1 MFQPRLEPS
10 LVLQRRLERE
20 MDWGAV
26 AAALLTA
33 IGGIITTLL
42 VVLRGENKEDH
53 AMVVSSLERL
63 NDGMERVESKIDGH
77 VTDHARGV
85 M

>member
-1 MFQPRLEPS
+1 
-10 LVLQRRLERE
+10 
-20 MDWGAV
+20 MDMGAII
-26 AAALLTA
+26 AALLTA

-53 AMVVSSLERL
+53 AMVVSSLGRL
-63 NDGMERVESKIDGH
+63 NDGMERVESKIDSH

>member
-1 MFQPRLEPS
+1 MDMGIILAS
-10 LVLQRRLERE
+10 LVT
-20 MDWGAV
+20 AV
-26 AAALLTA
+26 
-33 IGGIITTLL
+33 GGIITTLL

-53 AMVVSSLERL
+53 ALVISSLGRL
-63 NDGMERVESKIDGH
+63 NDGMERVEDKIDSH

>member
-1 MFQPRLEPS
+1 
-10 LVLQRRLERE
+10 

-26 AAALLTA
+26 IAALLTA

-42 VVLRGENKEDH
+42 VVLRGENKDDH
-53 AMVVSSLERL
+53 AMVVSSLDRL
-63 NDGMERVESKIDGH
+63 SDGMERVESKIDSH

>member
-1 MFQPRLEPS
+1 
-10 LVLQRRLERE
+10 
-20 MDWGAV
+20 MDMGAV
-26 AAALLTA
+26 IAALLTA

-53 AMVVSSLERL
+53 AMVVSSLGRL
-63 NDGMERVESKIDGH
+63 NDGMERVESKIDSH

>member
-1 MFQPRLEPS
+1 
-10 LVLQRRLERE
+10 
-20 MDWGAV
+20 MDMGAV
-26 AAALLTA
+26 IAALLTA

-53 AMVVSSLERL
+53 AMVVSSLARL
-63 NDGMERVESKIDGH
+63 SDGMERVESKIDGH

>member
-1 MFQPRLEPS
+1 
-10 LVLQRRLERE
+10 

-53 AMVVSSLERL
+53 AMVVSSLDRL
-63 NDGMERVESKIDGH
+63 SDGMERVESKIDGH

>member
-1 MFQPRLEPS
+1 MDMGIILAS
-10 LVLQRRLERE
+10 LVT
-20 MDWGAV
+20 AV
-26 AAALLTA
+26 
-33 IGGIITTLL
+33 GGIITTLL

-53 AMVVSSLERL
+53 AMVVSSLDRL
-63 NDGMERVESKIDGH
+63 SDGMERVESKIDGH

>member
-1 MFQPRLEPS
+1 
-10 LVLQRRLERE
+10 
-20 MDWGAV
+20 MDMGAV
-26 AAALLTA
+26 IAALLTA

-63 NDGMERVESKIDGH
+63 NDGMERVESKIDSH

>member
-1 MFQPRLEPS
+1 
-10 LVLQRRLERE
+10 

-63 NDGMERVESKIDGH
+63 NDGMERVDSKIDGH

>member
-1 MFQPRLEPS
+1 
-10 LVLQRRLERE
+10 V
-20 MDWGAV
+20 DWGAV
-26 AAALLTA
+26 IAALLTA

-53 AMVVSSLERL
+53 AMVVSSLGRL
-63 NDGMERVESKIDGH
+63 NDGMERVESKIDSH

>member
-1 MFQPRLEPS
+1 
-10 LVLQRRLERE
+10 

-63 NDGMERVESKIDGH
+63 SDGMERVESKIDGH

>member
-1 MFQPRLEPS
+1 
-10 LVLQRRLERE
+10 
-20 MDWGAV
+20 MDMGAV
-26 AAALLTA
+26 IAALLTA
-33 IGGIITTLL
+33 IGGIINTLL

-53 AMVVSSLERL
+53 AMVVSSLDRL
-63 NDGMERVESKIDGH
+63 SDGMERVESKIDGH

>member
-1 MFQPRLEPS
+1 
-10 LVLQRRLERE
+10 

>member
-1 MFQPRLEPS
+1 
-10 LVLQRRLERE
+10 

-26 AAALLTA
+26 IAALLTA

>member
-1 MFQPRLEPS
+1 
-10 LVLQRRLERE
+10 

-26 AAALLTA
+26 IAALLTA

-53 AMVVSSLERL
+53 AMVVSSLGRL
-63 NDGMERVESKIDGH
+63 NDGMERVESKIDSH

>member
-1 MFQPRLEPS
+1 
-10 LVLQRRLERE
+10 

-53 AMVVSSLERL
+53 AMVVSSLDRL

>member
-1 MFQPRLEPS
+1 
-10 LVLQRRLERE
+10 

-26 AAALLTA
+26 IAALLTA

-53 AMVVSSLERL
+53 AMVVSSLDRL
-63 NDGMERVESKIDGH
+63 SDGMERVESKIDGH

>member
-1 MFQPRLEPS
+1 
-10 LVLQRRLERE
+10 

-26 AAALLTA
+26 VAALLTA

-42 VVLRGENKEDH
+42 IVLRGENKEDH
-53 AMVVSSLERL
+53 AMVVGSLERL

>member
-1 MFQPRLEPS
+1 
-10 LVLQRRLERE
+10 
-20 MDWGAV
+20 MDMGAV
-26 AAALLTA
+26 IAALLTA

-53 AMVVSSLERL
+53 AMVVSSLDRL
-63 NDGMERVESKIDGH
+63 SDGMERVESKIDGH